1 MIGEMR
7 NRITVQ
13 TLSGG
18 TDSAGG
24 QATSYGSNV
33 TVWAKVTNNS
43 GSEGMFGDQVRSTNN
58 YTFTI
63 RYLSS
68 VTTKHRISY
77 NSQFFDI
84 IHIASLVE
92 GKEKFQEIQAVEGVA
107 T

>member
-1 MIGEMR
+1 
-7 NRITVQ
+7 
-13 TLSGG
+13 
-18 TDSAGG
+18 
-24 QATSYGSNV
+24 
-33 TVWAKVTNNS
+33 
-43 GSEGMFGDQVRSTNN
+43 MFGDQVRSTNN